1 LYFINTMS
9 KESSDALFHLI
20 QRMSKSEKRHFKLMA
35 SRHEAGDGKFIRLF
49 NRIDRM
55 KTYNEE
61 ILLASESSLSSRQ
74 LPNLKSFLYDYL
86 LKCLRTINTSDA
98 TEIIL
103 ADLSGYAK
111 ILYDKCLY
119 RDCIRMIDRSKKI
132 AVKHERSVQ
141 LLELLELENSVIRQ
155 TVNVNHAQRVDESVL
170 RKQKVLEEIETV
182 NAFENLSIQLNVF
195 YVQTGFIRDKKDLEH
210 VEHFFKNNL
219 PVYEEK
225 KLNFHEKVY
234 LYKALTGYYFFIQ
247 DFRNGYRSAAQWVK
261 LFEEH
266 PQMMIDHTE
275 IYIRALNSLLVVLN
289 KLGSLEEF
297 ENVHKRLV
305 ALKRRTDRSMTE
317 NIHLNLFKAI
327 YVHEINR
334 HFMRGEFR
342 SGIRIVGKLE
352 GELNRFIPLLDHHSV
367 LLFYYKI
374 ACLYF
379 GADQYKR
386 ALHWLNRIIQ
396 TKDISVREDLH
407 AFARILALI
416 CHNELGNDRLA
427 EAHIKSLY
435 RFLLKK
441 GELSAYHKLILN
453 FLRKLHRNLLPRQMN
468 SLFLELKK
476 NLQPLTK
483 QRFEKRAFYYFDI
496 ISWLES
502 KIEKQSIEDIIKTKI
517 AHRKN
522 KINTINL
529 T

>member
-1 LYFINTMS
+1 MS
-9 KESSDALFHLI
+9 KDTSDALFHLI
-20 QRMSKSEKRHFKLMA
+20 QRMSKGEKRHFKLIA
-35 SRHEAGDGKFIRLF
+35 SRHETGEGKFIRLF
-49 NRIDRM
+49 DRIDRM
-55 KTYNEE
+55 KTYDEKK
-61 ILLASESSLSSRQ
+61 LLAAEPSISPRQ
-74 LPNLKSFLYDYL
+74 LPNLKAFLYDYL
-86 LKCLRTINTSDA
+86 LKCLRTINSSDA

-103 ADLSGYAK
+103 ADLFGYAK

-119 RDCIRMIDRSKKI
+119 RDCIRMIDRAKKI
-132 AVKHERSVQ
+132 AVKHELSVQ

-195 YVQTGFIRDKKDLEH
+195 YVQTGFIRDKKDLLR
-210 VEHFFKNNL
+210 VEHFFKTNL
-219 PVYEEK
+219 PVYQEK
-225 KLNFHEKVY
+225 KLSFHEKVY
-234 LYKALTGYYFFIQ
+234 LYKALTGYYFFVQ
-247 DFRNGYRSAAQWVK
+247 DFRNGFRSANNWVK

-266 PQMMIDHTE
+266 PQMKVDHTE
-275 IYIRALNSLLVVLN
+275 MYIRALNSLLVVLN
-289 KLGSLEEF
+289 KLGALEEF

-305 ALKRRTDRSMTE
+305 ALKRSTDRRMTE

-342 SGIRIVGKLE
+342 AGTRIVGKLE
-352 GELNRFIPLLDHHSV
+352 DELNRFIPLLDHHSV
-367 LLFYYKI
+367 LLLYYKI

-396 TKDISVREDLH
+396 AKDIAVREDLH

-427 EAHIKSLY
+427 EVHIKSLY

-453 FLRKLHRNLLPRQMN
+453 FLRKLERNLLPRQMN
-468 SLFLELKK
+468 KLYLELKEK
-476 NLQPLTK
+476 LQPLAK

-502 KIEKQSIEDIIKTKI
+502 KIEKRPVEEIIKAKI
-517 AHRKN
+517 ASRKN
-522 KINTINL
+522 KQIAIS
-529 T
+529 